1 MAITDKY
8 LRDGGV
14 DVSAPEPTLTQA
26 QIQAAVRKLAS
37 GQPLTIAEQAAVGA
51 TPTATAT
58 SSTSESTSGDV
69 VLKGPSNPSPDVIP
83 DVVPDVVPKG
93 GKVPAGF
100 TEGPFPKELEQFFGS
115 SDGVLGYKIETVTDK
130 NGNTYNQ
137 LSVATGPGSSKTFGA
152 GFTQGA
158 DGKYSVYSPA
168 GGTTSSATST
178 GSTGTGLK
186 TDAQIAAE
194 TAAATAKG
202 ERQSAYDLLYSE
214 FSKYGL
220 QSLVAPLKGLIT
232 TGASPAEF
240 TIKLRESPEYQKRFA
255 GNAQRIANGLTAID
269 EATYLAKE
277 DAYQNLMRNYGLPE
291 SYWKTGDLGTQE
303 GFTKLIANDVSA
315 VELENRLQ
323 TAQQRV
329 LQSNPEVA
337 YTLKAFYPD
346 ITNGDILA
354 YALDPKN
361 ALDAINRKVTAAEI
375 GGAALSQGLST
386 SLGGAEG
393 LAAYGI
399 TKAQAQQGYQNVAGM
414 VPRGSQLADIY
425 GQQPYNQGTAEA
437 EVFGTAGAAD
447 AKKRREKLISLE
459 SASFGGSSGV
469 GALGRDKS
477 IYGAAFGQSGQY

>member
-14 DVSAPEPTLTQA
+14 DVSVSEPTLTQA

-51 TPTATAT
+51 TPTSTVTPSVTPSATPI
-58 SSTSESTSGDV
+58 V
-69 VLKGPSNPSPDVIP
+69 SPEVKPADKPVAG
-83 DVVPDVVPKG
+83 K
-93 GKVPAGF
+93 KVPAGF

-115 SDGVLGYKIETVTDK
+115 SDGVLGYRIETVTDK
-130 NGNTYNQ
+130 NGRTYNQ
-137 LSVATGPGSSKTFGA
+137 LSIATGPGSSSTFGA
-152 GFTQGA
+152 GFVQGA
-158 DGKYSVYSPA
+158 DGKYTTYSPP
-168 GGTTSSATST
+168 GGTTNTTNTNTNNTTNTTS
-178 GSTGTGLK
+178 TGLK

-194 TAAATAKG
+194 TAAAKAQG

-240 TIKLRESPEYQKRFA
+240 TIKLRESPEYQARFA
-255 GNAQRIANGLTAID
+255 GNAQRIAKGLTAID

-291 SYWKTGDLGTQE
+291 SYWKTGALGTQE

-329 LQSNPEVA
+329 VNANPEVA

-361 ALDAINRKVTAAEI
+361 ALDTINRKVTAAEI
-375 GGAALSQGLST
+375 GGAALAQGLST

-469 GALGRDKS
+469 GALGRDKA
-477 IYGAAFGQSGQY
+477 IYGSTFGQSGQY